1 MSDERVE
8 GKEKKE
14 HGKAEEKIG
23 KEFDDKGREKVIQY
37 VVDKYGRE
45 RVAQI
50 VTIGTMAA
58 KSAVKDVA
66 RTLKVPLQEA
76 NRLTKMIPFNAKD
89 LADAIDKSK

>member
-1 MSDERVE
+1 MPD
-8 GKEKKE
+8 
-14 HGKAEEKIG
+14 IDID
-23 KEFDDKGREKVIQY
+23 FDDKGREKVIQY
-37 VVDKYGRE
+37 VVEKYGRE

-76 NRLTKMIPFNAKD
+76 NRLTKLIPFQCERFD
-89 LADAIDKSK
+89 RCH